1 MDGMTLNEECALS
14 FYRTVAV
21 LNKAHRVELVQNI
34 QTGKIFVK
42 KQLDAYNIN
51 VYAYLKTHPVKDTP
65 RIYEV
70 IEDAGVLTVIEEY
83 ISGSTLQEKLNEGER
98 YTAKQAA
105 ELVIGLCRILRT
117 LHEARPPIVH
127 RDIKPSNIMIT
138 PDGTVKLLD
147 MDAAK
152 QAYDRSGNDTQL
164 MGTVGFAAPE
174 QYGFGVSSIQTDIYS
189 LGVLLNYML
198 CGSFPKDRLC
208 GGVLRPVVEKC
219 TQMDPDERYDSTAA
233 LERALMDAAGIHGF
247 TPVLGGLKKY
257 APPGFRGKN
266 PVVHLLAG
274 CGYILV
280 MALGAQMT
288 VENGTLWLNRLVF
301 ILMMLSVILIS
312 GNYMDILDRSRVRK
326 IKSRALRIMAVIG
339 IDVAVIM
346 LWLFILMLGESLLRG

>member
-1 MDGMTLNEECALS
+1 M
-14 FYRTVAV
+14 
-21 LNKAHRVELVQNI
+21 
-34 QTGKIFVK
+34 
-42 KQLDAYNIN
+42 
-51 VYAYLKTHPVKDTP
+51 
-65 RIYEV
+65 
-70 IEDAGVLTVIEEY
+70 
-83 ISGSTLQEKLNEGER
+83 
-98 YTAKQAA
+98 
-105 ELVIGLCRILRT
+105 
-117 LHEARPPIVH
+117 
-127 RDIKPSNIMIT
+127 
-138 PDGTVKLLD
+138 KLLD

-198 CGSFPKDRLC
+198 CGSLPKDRLC

-219 TQMDPDERYDSTAA
+219 TQMDPDERYDSTGA

-274 CGYILV
+274 CGYMLV